1 MKQKIEIQENNL
13 DKMTSAVINRLPF
26 SKRLKLGGITN
37 RINKSN
43 KHDK

>member
-1 MKQKIEIQENNL
+1 MRQRIEMQENNL
-13 DKMTSAVINRLPF
+13 EKMTSAVINRLPF

-37 RINKSN
+37 RINKTN